1 MPREPGLDLIR
12 EDASATRVGRHMR
25 VLEELAE
32 IGMRL
37 ARDVER
43 QALADE
49 PRLAALPDPA
59 LLNSAGRARTDWA
72 LVFARIARA
81 VRQTVA
87 LEAKLAAEA
96 EERGRQVSAAE
107 DRRAALQKTRV
118 RQQKV
123 RVKRLVEDAIAA
135 EADAGEAEGLLLDL
149 DERLADPDIEDELGS
164 RPIGVI
170 FAAICAD
177 LGIEADLRG
186 FSDAELGFDI
196 APARPAGGSRA
207 ALAGEPDPA
216 PATSGEV
223 ADGGTGSGAHSAIR
237 PGCTAEIDDPA
248 RRIVSARDP
257 PGCWVASVSA
267 R

>member
-1 MPREPGLDLIR
+1 M
-12 EDASATRVGRHMR
+12 RVGRHMR
-25 VLEELAE
+25 VLEELTD

-43 QALADE
+43 QALADK
-49 PRLAALPDPA
+49 PRRDALPDPA
-59 LLNSAGRARTDWA
+59 LLNGAGRARTDWA

-96 EERGRQVSAAE
+96 EERGREVSADEA
-107 DRRAALQKTRV
+107 RRAALQKARV

-135 EADAGEAEGLLLDL
+135 EADADEAEGLLLDL
-149 DERLADPDIEDELGS
+149 EERLGDPDIEAELGS

-177 LGIEADLRG
+177 LGIEADLSV

-196 APARPAGGSRA
+196 APARPAGGART
-207 ALAGEPDPA
+207 ALAWEPGIA
-216 PATSGEV
+216 PAMAGQEADPDIGANIDSGIHPV
-223 ADGGTGSGAHSAIR
+223 IH
-237 PGCTAEIDDPA
+237 PGDSAEIDDPA
-248 RRIVSARDP
+248 RRSLAARDP
-257 PGCWVASVSA
+257 PGCRVASVSA